1 MPGEIISGAAPTR
14 MQLIALRKR
23 HRIAERGGDLLR
35 EKLDALMIEFFQF
48 AREISALRQRTQ
60 DILAQTYRRF
70 AEAEMLMGFE
80 RLAEASL
87 TVQDRFDVEAS
98 TRNVIGVSI
107 PHASVKVRP
116 LEGYPYS
123 MLGTSSKLDEAVG
136 LMSEAV
142 KNMVE
147 LSAAEAAIR
156 RLAEAIAATKRRV
169 NSLEYIV
176 IPRIENTIRY
186 IEMSLQEREREDF
199 FRLKRIKKRLEQEE
213 AMQPVA
219 PCFRRSSCLFMLAW
233 VAGKNNGGWGQ
244 INSQAL
250 LENACKSFLLQI
262 FSVFRLP
269 FDGYLEQFMRRID
282 GQSESIRKVSHVL
295 SFEVLPTPI
304 FTT

>member
-60 DILAQTYRRF
+60 DILGQTYRRF

-80 RLAEASL
+80 RLSEASL

-123 MLGTSSKLDEAVG
+123 MLGTSAKLDEAVG

-199 FRLKRIKKRLEQEE
+199 FRLKRIKKRLEEE
-213 AMQPVA
+213 AATETVA
-219 PCFRRSSCLFMLAW
+219 PLITA
-233 VAGKNNGGWGQ
+233 
-244 INSQAL
+244 
-250 LENACKSFLLQI
+250 
-262 FSVFRLP
+262 
-269 FDGYLEQFMRRID
+269 
-282 GQSESIRKVSHVL
+282 
-295 SFEVLPTPI
+295 
-304 FTT
+304 

>member
-136 LMSEAV
+136 LMSEAA

-156 RLAEAIAATKRRV
+156 RLAEAIAATKRRG
-169 NSLEYIV
+169 NRFGYIFF
-176 IPRIENTIRY
+176 PRVENTIRY
-186 IEMSLQEREREDF
+186 IEISLQGGGGEDF
-199 FRLKRIKKRLEQEE
+199 FRFKRIKKGFGQGGGI
-213 AMQPVA
+213 QPVG
-219 PCFRRSSCLFMLAW
+219 P
-233 VAGKNNGGWGQ
+233 
-244 INSQAL
+244 
-250 LENACKSFLLQI
+250 
-262 FSVFRLP
+262 
-269 FDGYLEQFMRRID
+269 
-282 GQSESIRKVSHVL
+282 
-295 SFEVLPTPI
+295 
-304 FTT
+304 